1 MNNENNSAKN
11 PQRHYKTEHDN
22 YEVEHGNYEAEHDN
36 NVHGS
41 VDGASKMK
49 PVIGN
54 RKPENTGKK
63 E

>member
-11 PQRHYKTEHDN
+11 PQRY
-22 YEVEHGNYEAEHDN
+22 YEIEHDN

-54 RKPENTGKK
+54 RKPENTEKK